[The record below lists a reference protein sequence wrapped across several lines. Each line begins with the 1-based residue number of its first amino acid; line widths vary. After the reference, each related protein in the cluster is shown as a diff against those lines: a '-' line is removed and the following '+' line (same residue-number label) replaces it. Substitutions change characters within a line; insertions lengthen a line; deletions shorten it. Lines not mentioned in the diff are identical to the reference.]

1 MSDNIGG
8 YVRKKYFLFE
18 NTITTR
24 EMSFTV
30 RDDTG
35 YLHYI
40 GSRSSGQVKVHR
52 LKINGKM

>member
-8 YVRKKYFLFE
+8 YVRTKYFIFE
-18 NTITTR
+18 DTITSG

-30 RDDTG
+30 CDDTG

-40 GSRSSGQVKVHR
+40 VSRRSGQVKVHR
-52 LKINGKM
+52 LKINEKM